1 MSVRVVI
8 TGGGTGGH
16 VYPGLAVAEVLTDQD
31 PATEMLFVGGHGLER
46 QIVPRAGLP
55 FRAVRSAQWP
65 RRGGLRTVAAAAAL
79 SAGTVQS
86 AWLLTRIRPHVV
98 LATGGYAAA
107 PVGAAAGL
115 LGIPLVLQEQNLI
128 PGAANRFLARWAR
141 FISVAHPDVAS
152 RFGGA
157 AVVTGVPV
165 RRAALGGDRRRGLRR
180 YGLGDGRLTI
190 LVLGG
195 SLGAAALNAA
205 VTEMARAL
213 DAPDDFQLL
222 HQTGSDHV
230 AWVEGQTASAP
241 KALTY
246 AAVAYIDDVADAY
259 ACADLVISRSG
270 AGTMAEVTAHGLPVI
285 AVPYPHGAA
294 GEQEANARILE
305 AAGAAVVI
313 TAPAL
318 TGVRLAHA
326 VAALRDPQRRQ
337 AMAAASRALGRPNAA
352 ADVAA
357 LVWRA
362 AGQGAGNVAQVG
374 G

>member
-1 MSVRVVI
+1 MPLRIVI

-16 VYPGLAVAEVLTDQD
+16 VYPGLAVAEVLKDQD
-31 PATEMLFVGGHGLER
+31 PASEIVFIGGRGLE
-46 QIVPRAGLP
+46 QQLVPRAGFP
-55 FRAVRSAQWP
+55 FQAVRSAQWP
-65 RRGGLRTVAAAAAL
+65 RGAGPRTVAALAAL
-79 SAGTVQS
+79 GVGTVQS
-86 AWLLTRIRPHVV
+86 AWLLGRNRPHAV

-115 LGIPLVLQEQNLI
+115 LGIPLVIQEQNLI

-152 RFGGA
+152 RFGDA
-157 AVVTGVPV
+157 AVLTGVPV
-165 RRAALGGDRRRGLRR
+165 RRAALGGDRQRALRR
-180 YGLGDGRLTI
+180 YGLREGRLTI

-205 VTEMARAL
+205 VTEMANAL
-213 DAPDDFQLL
+213 AAPEDLQVL
-222 HQTGSDHV
+222 HQTGTDHL
-230 AWVEGQTASAP
+230 AWVEGQMASVP

-246 AAVAYIDDVADAY
+246 AAVAYVDDIADAY
-259 ACADLVISRSG
+259 ACANLVISRSG

-285 AVPYPHGAA
+285 AVPYPHGA
-294 GEQEANARILE
+294 EQAANARVLE

-313 TAPAL
+313 TASGL
-318 TGVRLAHA
+318 TGARLADA

-337 AMAAASRALGRPNAA
+337 AMARSSRALGRPQAA
-352 ADVAA
+352 EAVAA

-362 AGQGAGNVAQVG
+362 AGRAAERVARVRG
-374 G
+374 